1 MMYVRSKDY
10 KEFLGELQL
19 SFVCL
24 LIAQNYAGLIQ
35 WKNLVQLICSCKE
48 ALETY
53 AETFYNEFFGKYI
66 CYMYVCGAYLYLFS
80 NS

>member
-1 MMYVRSKDY
+1 MYVRSKDY

-53 AETFYNEFFGKYI
+53 AETFYNEFRSLLIESGIEFSDKY
-66 CYMYVCGAYLYLFS
+66 LL
-80 NS
+80 